1 MEAIPFF
8 VLPRVKY
15 FLPYAPDWARIYF
28 FEKIG
33 KIVTY
38 MGNPRNLSYP
48 FFRKSFYSISPFFM
62 PDARFSGAPCPCPR
76 RNTEGPAAKSFFQEL
91 YRNILAGEPTNNH
104 AFSRYFPLSG
114 WILTKMHFAAGPAQR
129 VKKQTQAVR
138 RTEVRQA
145 CVCVG
150 NQNPPKGPFFKKPRM
165 DRHLAFAFLGRRK
178 SRPNTRF

>member
-48 FFRKSFYSISPFFM
+48 FFRKSFYSISSIFHAGRALFRRSM
-62 PDARFSGAPCPCPR
+62 PLPAKEYGGACR
-76 RNTEGPAAKSFFQEL
+76 K
-91 YRNILAGEPTNNH
+91 IV
-104 AFSRYFPLSG
+104 FSRIIS
-114 WILTKMHFAAGPAQR
+114 
-129 VKKQTQAVR
+129 
-138 RTEVRQA
+138 
-145 CVCVG
+145 
-150 NQNPPKGPFFKKPRM
+150 
-165 DRHLAFAFLGRRK
+165 
-178 SRPNTRF
+178 